1 MGQKKSGAGKPMF
14 SRSQGKRRTPLILRD
29 AIDRDGF
36 AIIPNVLP
44 SGEVEQ
50 ILEQICASAP
60 RRTRAGVRHALRL
73 GPVSQVAQQP
83 NLIQL
88 AQVVLGPEAFPFRAT
103 LFDKSPRSNW
113 LVVWHQDTALPLRE
127 RHQVLGWGPWSV
139 KDGVHYA
146 HAPRAALSQVLALRI
161 TLTARRR

>member
-1 MGQKKSGAGKPMF
+1 MGTEESGAGPHVLLEPGQTDGSVDF
-14 SRSQGKRRTPLILRD
+14 VILRD

-73 GPVSQVAQQP
+73 GP
-83 NLIQL
+83 
-88 AQVVLGPEAFPFRAT
+88 AF
-103 LFDKSPRSNW
+103 LKLLNS
-113 LVVWHQDTALPLRE
+113 
-127 RHQVLGWGPWSV
+127 
-139 KDGVHYA
+139 
-146 HAPRAALSQVLALRI
+146 RI
-161 TLTARRR
+161 

>member
-73 GPVSQVAQQP
+73 GPVSAVAQQP
-83 NLIQL
+83 NVIQL

-103 LFDKSPRSNW
+103 LFDKSPGSN
-113 LVVWHQDTALPLRE
+113 
-127 RHQVLGWGPWSV
+127 
-139 KDGVHYA
+139 
-146 HAPRAALSQVLALRI
+146 
-161 TLTARRR
+161 